1 MRPLALLKDGW
12 RNWEWEFGG
21 LGGLASCQEF
31 IRGAAS
37 ASVKEEGSG
46 QRQMEGP
53 EHIRAGLI
61 TPAGI
66 RAKNKEAPSKS
77 ERLPR
82 GRRPSETLGWP
93 RTHTPLYIFL
103 QPSNKINTECNAI
116 NIEAESNFKSVLNT
130 IKPLL
135 GRPQLKFT
143 PLHKYVIPLAR
154 TRRSVQVSS
163 PLSRRSRE
171 LLADTHPNVD
181 AAQTFSV
188 GINWRSV
195 LCVCL
200 PKSFRC

>member
-31 IRGAAS
+31 IRGAAP

-53 EHIRAGLI
+53 ERIRAGLI

-82 GRRPSETLGWP
+82 GRRPSERETLMASH
-93 RTHTPLYIFL
+93 THLLYICCNP
-103 QPSNKINTECNAI
+103 PSNKINTECNAI
-116 NIEAESNFKSVLNT
+116 NTGRVEFQERAQHNQTAPGTPTAE
-130 IKPLL
+130 I
-135 GRPQLKFT
+135 
-143 PLHKYVIPLAR
+143 YAI
-154 TRRSVQVSS
+154 
-163 PLSRRSRE
+163 
-171 LLADTHPNVD
+171 
-181 AAQTFSV
+181 
-188 GINWRSV
+188 I
-195 LCVCL
+195 
-200 PKSFRC
+200 